1 MGLYLSISVSYSFSL
16 SLSLSLSLSYQAVI
30 TTLPMM
36 ESSVPCSVPAHIT
49 GKYTNITNV
58 NFPIFQL
65 GNFPS
70 NYMSR
75 GKTETNVSQIFP
87 IPPKLHVKAAKLKQ
101 IFPNIPNSVQL
112 HVHAVKQKQMFP
124 NISITPSNTCHNQ

>member
-75 GKTETNVSQIFP
+75 CKTKQMFP
-87 IPPKLHVKAAKLKQ
+87 KYFQFRPKLHVKVEK
-101 IFPNIPNSVQL
+101 IET
-112 HVHAVKQKQMFP
+112 
-124 NISITPSNTCHNQ
+124 NISQYS